1 MRILSLRL
9 IVALIVGVTL
19 VSFASSWS
27 QVSAEK
33 EALRRDLERKA
44 EAFNDSMASNAE
56 YFLQNGDRPG
66 LVRMIERFRN
76 RDHLLGLGI
85 YDREFFPL
93 AVPKELGADLPAA
106 RIILAEAMTRNHSE
120 STSTR
125 VQFKRVYMVATPLHA
140 VNGTVA
146 GGMVVIYDT
155 SYIRAEI
162 FRVWG
167 RAFVHFAG
175 QIFVI
180 VAITLLIVRWSLT
193 GPIDKAAKWLKS
205 LRTNPQAA
213 ASQKQVVPPLP
224 SATS

>member
-33 EALRRDLERKA
+33 EALRRDLDRKA

-66 LVRMIERFRN
+66 LVRMIDRFSN

-85 YDREFFPL
+85 YDRQFFPL
-93 AVPKELGADLPAA
+93 AVPKDLSADLPAA

-125 VQFKRVYMVATPLHA
+125 VEFKRVYMVAT
-140 VNGTVA
+140 
-146 GGMVVIYDT
+146 
-155 SYIRAEI
+155 
-162 FRVWG
+162 
-167 RAFVHFAG
+167 
-175 QIFVI
+175 
-180 VAITLLIVRWSLT
+180 
-193 GPIDKAAKWLKS
+193 
-205 LRTNPQAA
+205 
-213 ASQKQVVPPLP
+213 
-224 SATS
+224 